1 MKFSEFLNKKEDER
15 SALKEAIENLRKKKT
30 SDLYRMLVE
39 TLRDSSTWYDARRL
53 ENTNGFELS
62 INKETSNKIYTFR
75 ESIKPRTDIKSYY
88 SFPIIKGEDGVDC
101 ILEVKYLT
109 SSEPL
114 MRFTFLFQENISELD
129 VDNIIDTSV
138 KYLEDKADEMLKD
151 IAK

>member
-1 MKFSEFLNKKEDER
+1 MKFSEFLNTKEDER
-15 SALKEAIENLRKKKT
+15 SALKEAIENLRKKKM
-30 SDLYRMLVE
+30 SDLCKMLAE

-75 ESIKPRTDIKSYY
+75 EIIKPQTDIKSYY

-109 SSEPL
+109 STNPL
-114 MRFTFLFQENISELD
+114 MRFTFLFQKDISELD
-129 VDNIIDTSV
+129 IDNIIDTSV
-138 KYLEDKADEMLKD
+138 KYLENKADEILND
-151 IAK
+151 ISK

>member
-15 SALKEAIENLRKKKT
+15 SALKEAIENLRKKKM

-75 ESIKPRTDIKSYY
+75 ESIKPQTDNKSYY

-109 SSEPL
+109 STNPL

-138 KYLEDKADEMLKD
+138 KYLENKADEMLKD

>member
-15 SALKEAIENLRKKKT
+15 SALKEAIENLRKKKM

-53 ENTNGFELS
+53 ENANGFELS

-75 ESIKPRTDIKSYY
+75 ESIKPQTDIKAYY

-101 ILEVKYLT
+101 ILEVKYLAST
-109 SSEPL
+109 NPL
-114 MRFTFLFQENISELD
+114 MRFTFLFQEDISELD

-138 KYLEDKADEMLKD
+138 KYLENKADEMLKD
-151 IAK
+151 IVK

>member
-15 SALKEAIENLRKKKT
+15 NALKEAVENLRKKKT
-30 SDLYRMLVE
+30 SDLCKMLAE

-75 ESIKPRTDIKSYY
+75 ESIKPQTDNKSYY

-101 ILEVKYLT
+101 ILEVKYVT
-109 SSEPL
+109 STEYL
-114 MRFTFLFQENISELD
+114 MRFTFLIQENISELD
-129 VDNIIDTSV
+129 VDNVIDTSV
-138 KYLEDKADEMLKD
+138 KYLEDKADEILND

>member
-15 SALKEAIENLRKKKT
+15 NTLKEAIENLRKKKT
-30 SDLYRMLVE
+30 SDLCKMLAE

-53 ENTNGFELS
+53 QETNGFELS

-75 ESIKPRTDIKSYY
+75 ESIKPQTDSKSYY

-109 SSEPL
+109 SSESL

-138 KYLEDKADEMLKD
+138 KYLEDKADEILND
-151 IAK
+151 IVK

>member
-15 SALKEAIENLRKKKT
+15 SALKEAIENLRKKKM

-75 ESIKPRTDIKSYY
+75 ESIKPQTDIKSYY
-88 SFPIIKGEDGVDC
+88 SFPMIKGEDGVDC

-109 SSEPL
+109 STNPL

-129 VDNIIDTSV
+129 VDSIIDTSV

>member
-15 SALKEAIENLRKKKT
+15 SALKEAIENLRKKKM

-62 INKETSNKIYTFR
+62 INNETSNKIYTFR
-75 ESIKPRTDIKSYY
+75 ESIKPQTDIKSYY

-109 SSEPL
+109 STNPL

-151 IAK
+151 IVK

>member
-15 SALKEAIENLRKKKT
+15 SALKEAIENLRKKKM

-62 INKETSNKIYTFR
+62 INNETSNKIYTFR
-75 ESIKPRTDIKSYY
+75 ESIAPQTDIKSYY

-109 SSEPL
+109 STNPL

-129 VDNIIDTSV
+129 VDSIIDTSV

-151 IAK
+151 IVK

>member
-15 SALKEAIENLRKKKT
+15 NTLKEAIENLRKKKT
-30 SDLYRMLVE
+30 SDLYKMLAE

-53 ENTNGFELS
+53 QETNGFELS

-75 ESIKPRTDIKSYY
+75 ESIKPQTDSKSYY

-109 SSEPL
+109 SSESL

-138 KYLEDKADEMLKD
+138 KYLEDKADEILKD
-151 IAK
+151 LEK

>member
-15 SALKEAIENLRKKKT
+15 SALKEAIENLRKKKM

-62 INKETSNKIYTFR
+62 INNETSNKIYTFR
-75 ESIKPRTDIKSYY
+75 ESIKPQTDIKSYY
-88 SFPIIKGEDGVDC
+88 SFPIVKGEDGVDC

-109 SSEPL
+109 STNPL

-129 VDNIIDTSV
+129 VDSIIDASV

-151 IAK
+151 IVK

>member
-15 SALKEAIENLRKKKT
+15 NTLKEAIENLRKKKT
-30 SDLYRMLVE
+30 SDLCKMLAE

-53 ENTNGFELS
+53 QETNGFELS
-62 INKETSNKIYTFR
+62 INKETSTIIYTFR
-75 ESIKPRTDIKSYY
+75 ESIKPQTDSKSYY

-109 SSEPL
+109 SSESL

-129 VDNIIDTSV
+129 VDNIIDASI
-138 KYLEDKADEMLKD
+138 KYLEDKADEILND
-151 IAK
+151 IVK

>member
-15 SALKEAIENLRKKKT
+15 SALKEAIENLRKKKM

-62 INKETSNKIYTFR
+62 INNETSNKIYTFR
-75 ESIKPRTDIKSYY
+75 ESIKPQTDIKSYY

-109 SSEPL
+109 STNPL

-138 KYLEDKADEMLKD
+138 KYLENKADEMLKD

>member
-15 SALKEAIENLRKKKT
+15 SALKEAIENLRKKKM

-62 INKETSNKIYTFR
+62 INNETSNKIYTFR
-75 ESIKPRTDIKSYY
+75 ESIKPQTDIKSYY
-88 SFPIIKGEDGVDC
+88 SFPIVKGEDGVDC

-109 SSEPL
+109 STNPL

-129 VDNIIDTSV
+129 VDSIIDTSV

-151 IAK
+151 IVK

>member
-15 SALKEAIENLRKKKT
+15 SALKEAIENLRKKKM

-62 INKETSNKIYTFR
+62 INNETSNNIYTFR
-75 ESIKPRTDIKSYY
+75 ESIKPQTDIKSYY

-109 SSEPL
+109 STNPL

-129 VDNIIDTSV
+129 VDSIIDASI

-151 IAK
+151 IVK

>member
-15 SALKEAIENLRKKKT
+15 NALKEAVENLRKKKT
-30 SDLYRMLVE
+30 SDLCKMLAE

-75 ESIKPRTDIKSYY
+75 MSIKPQTDNKSYY

-101 ILEVKYLT
+101 ILEVRYLT
-109 SSEPL
+109 STEHL
-114 MRFTFLFQENISELD
+114 LRFTFLFQENISELD

-138 KYLEDKADEMLKD
+138 KYLEDKADEILKD
-151 IAK
+151 IVK

>member
-15 SALKEAIENLRKKKT
+15 NALKEAVENLRKKKT
-30 SDLYRMLVE
+30 SDLCKMLAE

-62 INKETSNKIYTFR
+62 ITKETSNKIYTFR
-75 ESIKPRTDIKSYY
+75 ESIKPQTDNKSYY

-101 ILEVKYLT
+101 ILEVKYVT
-109 SSEPL
+109 STEYL

-129 VDNIIDTSV
+129 VDNVIDASS
-138 KYLEDKADEMLKD
+138 KYLEDKADEILND
-151 IAK
+151 IVK

>member
-30 SDLYRMLVE
+30 SDLCKMLAE

-62 INKETSNKIYTFR
+62 INNETSNKIYTFR
-75 ESIKPRTDIKSYY
+75 ESIEPQTDIKSYY

-101 ILEVKYLT
+101 ILEVKYLAST
-109 SSEPL
+109 NPL

-129 VDNIIDTSV
+129 VDSIIDASV

-151 IAK
+151 IVK

>member
-15 SALKEAIENLRKKKT
+15 SALKEAIENLRKKKM

-75 ESIKPRTDIKSYY
+75 ESIAPQTDIKSYY

-109 SSEPL
+109 STNPL

-129 VDNIIDTSV
+129 VDSIIDTSV

-151 IAK
+151 IVK

>member
-15 SALKEAIENLRKKKT
+15 NTLKEAIENLRKKKT
-30 SDLYRMLVE
+30 SDLCKMLAE

-53 ENTNGFELS
+53 QETNGFELS

-75 ESIKPRTDIKSYY
+75 ESIKPQTDSKSYY

-109 SSEPL
+109 SSESL

-129 VDNIIDTSV
+129 VDNIIDASI
-138 KYLEDKADEMLKD
+138 KYLEDKADEILND
-151 IAK
+151 IVK